1 MAFPVIIR
9 ELGRVEY
16 SPTCADMRRFTDSRD
31 VTTSDEIWL
40 LEHNP
45 VYTLGTNSDRAHVLA
60 PGNTPIVQT
69 DRGGQVTWHGP
80 GQLVAYV
87 MLDLRRMQLGT
98 RELVCRL
105 ERAIIGTLDGY
116 GIAASGRAGAPGVY
130 CGERKIASVGLRIRK
145 HCSYHGIAINVC
157 NDLLPFAGIN
167 PCGYAGM
174 AVTRA
179 CDLGGPADI
188 RQYAAKLVPQLAAHL
203 QLKVAAAY
211 NATD

>member
-1 MAFPVIIR
+1 MPLPVIIR
-9 ELGRVEY
+9 ELGRVDY
-16 SPTCADMRRFTDSRD
+16 SPTCADMRRFTDNRD
-31 VTTSDEIWL
+31 ATTGDEIWL

-45 VYTLGTNSDRAHVLA
+45 VYTLGINGDRSHVLA
-60 PGNTPIVQT
+60 PDTTPIVQT

-87 MLDLRRMQLGT
+87 MLDLRRLKLGI

-116 GIAASGRAGAPGVY
+116 GIAATGRAGAPGVY
-130 CGERKIASVGLRIRK
+130 CGDSKIASVGLRIRN

-157 NDLLPFAGIN
+157 NDLQPFAGIN
-167 PCGYAGM
+167 PCGYPGM

-188 RQYAAKLVPQLAAHL
+188 RQYTALLASQLATHL
-203 QLKVAAAY
+203 QLTAIAVG